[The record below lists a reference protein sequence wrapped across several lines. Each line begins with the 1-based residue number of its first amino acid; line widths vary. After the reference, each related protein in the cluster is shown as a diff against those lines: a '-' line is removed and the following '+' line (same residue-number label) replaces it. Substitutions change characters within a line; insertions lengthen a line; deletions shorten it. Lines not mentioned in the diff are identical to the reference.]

1 MIADPGERQIGERF
15 VAVGQPIE
23 RDRLARGANRS
34 LAAEHDALG
43 AAGGAG
49 GVEYDRGVRAPAGV
63 NAAIEFSRHRGIGER
78 GAAFHGDR
86 GERLEAGLVIVVQA
100 ARLVVEEMCELW

>member
-1 MIADPGERQIGERF
+1 MIADPGQRQIGERF

-23 RDRLARGANRS
+23 RDRVARGANRS
-34 LAAEHDALG
+34 LAAQHDALG

-63 NAAIEFSRHRGIGER
+63 NAAIEVSRHGRIGER
-78 GAAFHGDR
+78 GAAFRGDR
-86 GERLEAGLVIVVQA
+86 
-100 ARLVVEEMCELW
+100 